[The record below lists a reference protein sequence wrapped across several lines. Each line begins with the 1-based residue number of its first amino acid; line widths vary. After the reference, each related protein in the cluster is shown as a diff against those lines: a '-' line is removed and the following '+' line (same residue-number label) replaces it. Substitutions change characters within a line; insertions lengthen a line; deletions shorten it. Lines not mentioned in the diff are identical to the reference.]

1 MSSYWLLKSEP
12 SVFSIDDLAHSPR
25 QITCWEGVRN
35 YQARNF
41 LRAMAVSDQAFFYHS
56 NADPPSIVGIVNI
69 VKAAYPDRFAWD
81 SRSKY
86 FDKKSSRD
94 NPAWFMVDV
103 KFAKKF
109 STPLPLDSLRDIKGL
124 ENMELLRKGS
134 RLSVQPVREPEWNV
148 ILKFA
153 QTEGSYSGI

>member
-12 SVFSIDDLAHSPR
+12 SMFSIDDLAQSPR

-41 LRAMAVSDQAFFYHS
+41 LRAMAVDDQAFFYHS
-56 NADPPSIVGIVNI
+56 NAAPPSIVGIVNI

-81 SRSKY
+81 SQSKY
-86 FDKKSSRD
+86 FDQKSSRD

-109 STPLPLDSLRDIKGL
+109 KNPLPLDSLRNIKGL

-134 RLSVQPVREPEWNV
+134 RLSVQPVREPEWKV
-148 ILKFA
+148 ILKLV
-153 QTEGSYSGI
+153 